1 MFLCCCCLHFSQSKI
16 RHLWWSWILDNENK
30 NKNKLSLKIDYFC
43 TVPCLM
49 SHINTWAQV
58 PLPREGSWY
67 WTHSLEPM
75 DFSDW
80 YPSAFVLLYIS
91 HLTFFVL
98 GTLMSPTTNMALR
111 TVQWSTGRRCPRG
124 CTSGTTIFVLHPN
137 MEMIG
142 LSFPFVR
149 GLWNEQMLNTGSV
162 FTLLPWQNIGV
173 IINSQTVCLYIW
185 FKIILFPWGFRS

>member
-1 MFLCCCCLHFSQSKI
+1 MEKRLFLSHVSCLIS
-16 RHLWWSWILDNENK
+16 
-30 NKNKLSLKIDYFC
+30 
-43 TVPCLM
+43 T
-49 SHINTWAQV
+49 
-58 PLPREGSWY
+58 
-67 WTHSLEPM
+67 LEPK
-75 DFSDW
+75 F
-80 YPSAFVLLYIS
+80 PSPGRAPGTGLTPLSQWTSPTGIPAHFVLLNSS
-91 HLTFFVL
+91 HLTVYAL

-162 FTLLPWQNIGV
+162 FTLLPWQNIDCV

-185 FKIILFPWGFRS
+185 FKIILFHWGFRS

>member
-1 MFLCCCCLHFSQSKI
+1 M
-16 RHLWWSWILDNENK
+16 SW
-30 NKNKLSLKIDYFC
+30 KIDYFC
-43 TVPCLM
+43 DVPFLM

-80 YPSAFVLLYIS
+80 YPSASVFLNIS
-91 HLTFFVL
+91 HLTFYAL

-149 GLWNEQMLNTGSV
+149 GLWNEHMLNKGSV
-162 FTLLPWQNIGV
+162 FTLLPKYRCYHQQPNCLSVHMVQDVVVWQTSTIWISFHFLKWPFPRSWFGHFQCPKRKSKTT
-173 IINSQTVCLYIW
+173 SQ
-185 FKIILFPWGFRS
+185 